1 VSLLNELDRSGNS
14 CLLVASS
21 SQMTSSSTPEPVR
34 ISDQQLGCNLAA
46 LIAQQASYNLPF
58 SVIFSHLQDL
68 LGDDTAL
75 LGPLR
80 DLLGRP
86 AFQQLVGLK
95 RHSVQVGAR
104 DALLQDL
111 ALTYNAGMVV
121 RLAEVLDGCLGH
133 PPSSIPPAS
142 QPLAYS
148 HPSSSISSS
157 SFHPPRSQQG
167 SPPAAA
173 NNPTLALVPLAS
185 LLLIALG
192 AGWWLGSQQNCRQV
206 IIDPGIQRLAP

>member
-1 VSLLNELDRSGNS
+1 
-14 CLLVASS
+14 
-21 SQMTSSSTPEPVR
+21 MTSSSTPEPVR

-46 LIAQQASYNLPF
+46 LIAQQASSNLPF
-58 SVIFSHLQDL
+58 SVIYGQLQDL

-86 AFQQLVGLK
+86 AFNQLFGLK

-111 ALTYNAGMVV
+111 ALTYNSAMVV
-121 RLAEVLDGCLGH
+121 RVADVIDGCIGH
-133 PPSSIPPAS
+133 PSRSVALVYQQS
-142 QPLAYS
+142 ANS
-148 HPSSSISSS
+148 NPSSSISLS
-157 SFHPPRSQQG
+157 SFYPCRSQQG

-173 NNPTLALVPLAS
+173 NNPTLALVTLAS
-185 LLLIALG
+185 LLVIGLG

-206 IIDPGIQRLAP
+206 ILDPRIQRLAP

>member
-1 VSLLNELDRSGNS
+1 
-14 CLLVASS
+14 
-21 SQMTSSSTPEPVR
+21 MTSSSTPEPVR
-34 ISDQQLGCNLAA
+34 IGDQQLGGNLAA
-46 LIAQQASYNLPF
+46 LIAQQTSSNLPF
-58 SVIFSHLQDL
+58 SVIFSQLQDL

-86 AFQQLVGLK
+86 AFNQLVGLK

-133 PPSSIPPAS
+133 PSSSITPAA
-142 QPLAYS
+142 QPSAYS
-148 HPSSSISSS
+148 NPSSSISSL
-157 SFHPPRSQQG
+157 SFHPPRPQHS

-173 NNPTLALVPLAS
+173 NNPNLAALVPLAS
-185 LLLIALG
+185 LLVIAMG

-206 IIDPGIQRLAP
+206 ILDPGIQRLAP